1 MTFQEALISVI
12 NDFGKDIL
20 AKNSFV
26 NILSDYNAYE
36 ESKAFKVILK
46 NVVTEGY
53 LDQLLLIKDW
63 NSTSVRLIS
72 RFIENTGF
80 QSDKAEYVLN
90 SLAFALGISKM
101 KACYTQANTQAT
113 QTNQQASQPQPQP
126 QQNQQP
132 LPNKKQQTTNN
143 SNLNLTSKQLEK
155 LSDDALIQYKENAE
169 TYLDSILEIK
179 GDYQKELGVNL
190 NITSDYDPDDNSFIY
205 RMEIDG
211 KITAKYDE
219 IYFKFVIYR
228 TDGRAVDTSEIYC
241 SKNKQSYQVLESD
254 YVYEKAFKTIG
265 NIGKIVMY
273 WEIL

>member
-26 NILSDYNAYE
+26 NILNDYNAYE

-90 SLAFALGISKM
+90 SLAFALGISKT

-113 QTNQQASQPQPQP
+113 QTNQQASQ
-126 QQNQQP
+126 QNQQP
-132 LPNKKQQTTNN
+132 LPNKKQQTINN

-169 TYLDSILEIK
+169 TYLDSIIEIK

-190 NITSDYDPDDNSFIY
+190 NITSEYNPGCNYLRY
-205 RMEIDG
+205 RVEING
-211 KITAKYDE
+211 QITAKYKHHVC
-219 IYFKFVIYR
+219 FRFVMYN
-228 TDGRAVDTSEIYC
+228 TSGRIISTTLGLC
-241 SKNKQSYQVLESD
+241 NKNKYSYKVCGTDSVDE
-254 YVYEKAFKTIG
+254 VEFKTIS

>member
-113 QTNQQASQPQPQP
+113 QTNQQASQPQPQ
-126 QQNQQP
+126 QNQQP
-132 LPNKKQQTTNN
+132 LPNKTQQTINN

-169 TYLDSILEIK
+169 TYLDSIIEIK

-228 TDGRAVDTSEIYC
+228 TDGRAVDTTEIYC
-241 SKNKQSYQVLESD
+241 SKNKRSYQVLESN

-265 NIGKIVMY
+265 NISKVVMY
-273 WEIL
+273 WEML

>member
-1 MTFQEALISVI
+1 MTFQDAIISVI

-113 QTNQQASQPQPQP
+113 QTNQQASQPQPQ
-126 QQNQQP
+126 QNQQP
-132 LPNKKQQTTNN
+132 LPNKTQQTINN

-169 TYLDSILEIK
+169 TYLDSIIEIK

-190 NITSDYDPDDNSFIY
+190 NITSDYNPDINRFCF

-211 KITAKYDE
+211 KIAAKYE
-219 IYFKFVIYR
+219 YSVTFKFVIYR
-228 TDGRAVDTSEIYC
+228 ADGRAVDTPEIYC
-241 SKNKQSYQVLESD
+241 NKNKRSYQVLESERSD
-254 YVYEKAFKTIG
+254 EKAYKTIG
-265 NIGKIVMY
+265 NISKIVMY
-273 WEIL
+273 WEID

>member
-113 QTNQQASQPQPQP
+113 QTNQQASQPQPQ
-126 QQNQQP
+126 QNQQP
-132 LPNKKQQTTNN
+132 LPNKTQQTINN

-169 TYLDSILEIK
+169 TYLDSIIEIK

-190 NITSDYDPDDNSFIY
+190 NITSEYNPGCNYLSY
-205 RMEIDG
+205 RVEING
-211 KITAKYDE
+211 QITAKYQCHVC
-219 IYFKFVIYR
+219 FRFVMYN
-228 TDGRAVDTSEIYC
+228 TSGRIISTTLGLC
-241 SKNKQSYQVLESD
+241 NKNKYSYKVCETDSVD
-254 YVYEKAFKTIG
+254 EVEFKTIS

-273 WEIL
+273 WDIL